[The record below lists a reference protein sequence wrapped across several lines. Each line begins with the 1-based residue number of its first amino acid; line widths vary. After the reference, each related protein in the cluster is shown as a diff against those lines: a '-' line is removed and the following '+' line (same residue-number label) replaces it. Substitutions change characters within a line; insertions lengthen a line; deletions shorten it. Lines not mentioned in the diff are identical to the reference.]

1 MDTLTPDL
9 RMLFAGALERP
20 DGPERDAYLDAACRG
35 DTDLRA
41 RVEALLRSHVEAGDF
56 LAAPPTADT
65 PGPDPDRPRETGEA
79 ADVPL
84 HRLPAEGVGAW
95 IGPYKLLQEIGEG
108 GMGVVFMAE
117 QERPVRRRV
126 ALKVIKPG
134 MDTGQV
140 VARFEAERQALALM
154 DHPNIARVL
163 DAGTTDS
170 GRPFFVMELVKGIP
184 ITEYCDAALLSPRER
199 LELFIPAC
207 QAIQHAHQKGV
218 IHRDI
223 KPANILVTLV
233 DGAPVPKVIDFGV
246 AKAIE
251 QRLTDRTLF
260 TQFGAIVGTPEYMS
274 PEQAGISA
282 ADVDTRSDI
291 YSLGVLLYEL
301 LTGSTPLERESLQ
314 QAAFVEIIRRIRE
327 EEPPKPSTRL
337 SGSGNRLAS
346 LSAVRQTE
354 PARLKRL
361 LRGDLDWIV
370 MKALEKDRGR
380 RYETANGFARD
391 VRRYLDGDPVEA
403 GPPSARYRVG
413 KFTRKHRAA
422 LATAAAFALLLVA
435 ATAVSAALAVR
446 ASLARDDTAKALN
459 DSETARKDADQ
470 KRAEVGRLSAGLALD
485 RGLELAKSGRADRGL
500 HCMAEAL
507 RIDGADVGTQSAA
520 RANIAAWTRQ
530 VPRPIAAA
538 SRPSEQLIAAALSPD
553 GRIFAVGGLFG
564 FVTLWNLDT
573 MRPIGEPGSHEGK
586 RVTDLAF
593 RPDGGMLASAGADG
607 LVRLWNPADGRP
619 IGEPLRPPGAARAH
633 GVAFHPDGKILFTAC
648 NGNFWL
654 WDLATRQTIAGPIN
668 CVEPISGWAFSPD
681 GNLLVT
687 TTWVR
692 QVQRRD
698 GKTGQPIGPVLPT
711 GEGEIAFSPD
721 GRRFAVAYGGGAAP
735 RIGRDGT
742 GGVQIFGTDGTIVP
756 RRHSHRVG
764 VSRLRYSPD
773 GKRLLTGDY
782 DGMVRLY
789 DDDGEPVAAP
799 IKGEGAIVDLDFSH
813 DGRLA
818 LIGTASGTAWLM
830 DASDGRQL
838 GSRIELAGELWVAF
852 RPDGRTIVV
861 AGDRA
866 IQTFDVAEVV
876 GPAFALHDN
885 VRAVVFGPQGTRITA
900 SGGAG
905 DKSAQIWSP
914 DGRAVGPRLGHAD
927 DLDVVAVRGDGQM
940 IVTGARDF
948 AVRLWTPDGRPIGPP
963 LSQTHWPSSLAFNR
977 EGDRLLVGCVDNQS
991 QLFDPATGKTIGPPL
1006 VHPGNVSSV
1015 GISLVAFLPEAKI
1028 AVSISNEGSVGRM
1041 RTDTGEQIGAI
1052 HYYVPLASELRSV
1065 ASLSPDGRF
1074 LMVIA
1079 GGSVHVSDAA
1089 TGRELL
1095 PPFGRGIRT
1104 GAFLPDSNSVLIGGD
1119 DKAAQV
1125 WDVATGR
1132 PIGAPMEHSQS
1143 IRRVVV
1149 SPDGR
1154 TFLTLTEDEE
1164 VQLWDAAGR
1173 KPVGPPRR
1181 HDVTAA
1187 PPVFSP
1193 DGRWLALSAGQAEF
1207 WPIPAPE
1214 PGDPDQVRSRLRLLT
1229 GLELDERGGFS
1240 PIDVPALTPDRKTP

>member
-1 MDTLTPDL
+1 MDTLPPDL

-20 DGPERDAYLDAACRG
+20 DGRAREAYLDEACRG
-35 DTDLRA
+35 DTALRA
-41 RVEALLRSHVEAGDF
+41 RVEVLLRSHEEAGDF
-56 LAAPPTADT
+56 LAAPPTGDT

-79 ADVPL
+79 TDAPL
-84 HRLPAEGVGAW
+84 RRSPAEGVGAR

-184 ITEYCDAALLSPRER
+184 ITEYCDAASLAPRER

-251 QRLTDRTLF
+251 QRLTERTLF

-337 SGSGNRLAS
+337 SGSGNRLAM
-346 LSAVRQTE
+346 LSAVRQTD

-370 MKALEKDRGR
+370 MKALEKDRNR

-413 KFTRKHRAA
+413 KFARKHRPA

-435 ATAVSAALAVR
+435 ATAVSAVLAALAVR
-446 ASLARDDTAKALN
+446 ARDETTKALN
-459 DSETARKDADQ
+459 ESETARTEAVQARSEADQ

-485 RGLELAKSGRADRGL
+485 RGLELARSGRADRGL
-500 HCMAEAL
+500 HWMAEAL
-507 RIDGADVGTQSAA
+507 RIDGADAGTQSTA
-520 RANIAAWTRQ
+520 RANIATWTRQ
-530 VPRPIAAA
+530 VPRPIASA
-538 SRPSEQLIAAALSPD
+538 SRPSEQIIAAALSPD

-564 FVTLWNLDT
+564 SVTLWNLDT

-586 RVTDLAF
+586 RVRDVAF
-593 RPDGGMLASAGADG
+593 RPDGGMLASAGDDG
-607 LVRLWNPADGRP
+607 LVRFWNPADGRP
-619 IGEPLRPPGAARAH
+619 IGEPLRPPSTAGVRA
-633 GVAFHPDGKILFTAC
+633 VAFHPDGKILFTAC
-648 NGNFWL
+648 DGDFWL

-698 GKTGQPIGPVLPT
+698 GKTGQPIGPVLPRCD
-711 GEGEIAFSPD
+711 GQISFSPD
-721 GRRFAVAYGGGAAP
+721 GRRFAVAYGGSYAP
-735 RIGRDGT
+735 KIGRDMT
-742 GGVQIFGTDGTIVP
+742 GGVQIYGADGTIVP
-756 RRHSHRVG
+756 SHHSHRVG
-764 VSRLRYSPD
+764 VRRLRYSLD
-773 GKRLLTGDY
+773 GKRLLTGDH

-789 DDDGEPVAAP
+789 DADGEPVGVP

-818 LIGTASGTAWLM
+818 LIGSASGTAWIM
-830 DASDGRQL
+830 DASDGQQL
-838 GSRIELAGELWVAF
+838 GSRIELAGELFVAF

-885 VRAVVFGPQGTRITA
+885 VRAVAFGLQGTRITA

-914 DGRAVGPRLGHAD
+914 DGRSVGPRLGHAD

-940 IVTGARDF
+940 IATGARDF
-948 AVRLWTPDGRPIGPP
+948 TVRLWTPDGLPIGPP
-963 LSQTHWPSSLAFNR
+963 LQQSHWPSSLAFNR

-991 QLFDPATGKTIGPPL
+991 QLFDPATGQRIGPRL
-1006 VHPGNVSSV
+1006 VHPGNVTRC
-1015 GISLVAFLPEAKI
+1015 GIAHVEFLPGAKI
-1028 AVSISNEGSVGRM
+1028 AVSISKEGSVCRM
-1041 RTDTGEQIGAI
+1041 RTDTGEQIGSI
-1052 HYYVPLASELRSV
+1052 HYYAPLGAEFRSI

-1079 GGSVHVSDAA
+1079 GGSVYLSDAA

-1095 PPFGRGIRT
+1095 PPFSRGART
-1104 GAFLPDSNSVLIGGD
+1104 GVFLPDSESVLIGGD

-1132 PIGAPMEHSQS
+1132 PIGAPMEHTQS

-1154 TFLTLTEDEE
+1154 TFLTLTQDEE

-1193 DGRWLALSAGQAEF
+1193 DGRWLALSVGPAEF
-1207 WPIPAPE
+1207 WPIPSPE
-1214 PGDPDQVRSRLRLLT
+1214 PGDPDQIRARLRLLT

-1240 PIDVPALTPDRKTP
+1240 PIAPAR